1 MNQTDRWMTSGGAV
15 STTASVGNRVLRNTY
30 WLLGMAL
37 MVSALVAGVAAEMNL
52 PALPWYVT
60 LVGYFG
66 LLFLTSRFEN
76 SGAGIACVF
85 ALTGFM
91 GYTIG
96 PLLNHYLAMAQGEQ
110 IVMTAFGGT
119 AVSFLA
125 MSGLAIFSKRD
136 FSFLGKFLFVGLIVA
151 FVAGLA
157 SIFFEMSALSLA
169 VSAMFVL
176 LSSGVI
182 LWQTS
187 EIVRGGE
194 TNYIRATVTL
204 FVSLY
209 NIFISLLQ
217 LAGFASDD

>member
-1 MNQTDRWMTSGGAV
+1 MNQTDRWMTSGSAV

>member
-1 MNQTDRWMTSGGAV
+1 MTSDSAVGTTV
-15 STTASVGNRVLRNTY
+15 STGNRVLRNTY
-30 WLLGMAL
+30 WLLGITL
-37 MVSALVAGVAAEMNL
+37 MFSALVAGFAAQMNM
-52 PALPWYVT
+52 PALPWYLT
-60 LVGYFG
+60 LAGFFG
-66 LLFLTSRFEN
+66 LSYLTSRFEN
-76 SGAGIACVF
+76 SGAGILCVF

-96 PLLNHYLAMAQGEQ
+96 PLLNHYLSMAQGGQ

-119 AVSFLA
+119 AISFLS
-125 MSGLAIFSKRD
+125 MSALALFTKRD
-136 FSFLGKFLFVGLIVA
+136 FSFMGKFLFVGLIVA

-157 SIFFEMSALSLA
+157 AFFFEMTALSLA

-187 EIVRGGE
+187 QIVNGGE

-204 FVSLY
+204 FVSIY
-209 NIFISLLQ
+209 NIFVSLLQ
-217 LAGFASDD
+217 LMGFASSD